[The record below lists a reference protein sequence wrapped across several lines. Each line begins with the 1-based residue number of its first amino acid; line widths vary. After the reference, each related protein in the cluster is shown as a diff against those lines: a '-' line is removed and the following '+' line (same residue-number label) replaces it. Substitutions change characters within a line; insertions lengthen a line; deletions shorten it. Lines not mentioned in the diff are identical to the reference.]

1 MCEKIVLINF
11 FTGVELVLILIL
23 LGLCY
28 FFRKGKEKMGYED
41 HKKWIK
47 K

>member
-11 FTGVELVLILIL
+11 LQEFELVLILIL

-28 FFRKGKEKMGYED
+28 FLEKGKEKMGYED
-41 HKKWIK
+41 HKNG
-47 K
+47 

>member
-11 FTGVELVLILIL
+11 LQEIVGLNTYFTWPVL
-23 LGLCY
+23 

-41 HKKWIK
+41 HKNG
-47 K
+47 